1 MEELKAKEGEWVYI
15 LSNPSMPNLFKI
27 GRTNSIKT
35 RMADL
40 SCPSGIPTAFKLVYS
55 AKVSNATLEEKRVHA
70 DLKDVR
76 IAKNREF
83 FRSNSRINITRRV
96 REVLGDVIEEKI
108 DTRIKK
114 KVLGG

>member
-1 MEELKAKEGEWVYI
+1 MEKLESKDGEFIYI

-40 SCPSGIPTAFKLVYS
+40 SCPSSVPTPFKLVYS
-55 AKVSNATLEEKRVHA
+55 ARVEDSTLEEKRVHA
-70 DLKDVR
+70 DLSEVR
-76 IAKNREF
+76 VSKKREF
-83 FRSNSRINITRRV
+83 FRSNSRVNITRRV
-96 REVLGDVIEEKI
+96 REVLGGVIEEKI